1 MIALAVALVG
11 VLLIAGVI
19 GVVEAHREGSTPRFG
34 VWTFIAVAAVGTVL
48 TLIVFGLGH
57 LALWALS

>member
-1 MIALAVALVG
+1 MIALAVAIGGVFLV
-11 VLLIAGVI
+11 AAVI

-34 VWTFIAVAAVGTVL
+34 VWAFIAVAAVGIVL